1 MPLPA
6 NPGSSIRST
15 KEENEAFS
23 EIVGLIAA
31 SRERALQAVNT
42 ALIGGLY
49 TKRQKSHAND
59 LRTLCFE
66 VLTPRLMDRE
76 AQAKR
81 ELISLLES
89 AEFGR

>member
-1 MPLPA
+1 MRGMGLEP
-6 NPGSSIRST
+6 SIAT
-15 KEENEAFS
+15 W
-23 EIVGLIAA
+23 
-31 SRERALQAVNT
+31 
-42 ALIGGLY
+42 GLY

-59 LRTLCFE
+59 LRTLYFK